1 MRGAAYMFAVT
12 FVFLHVTLH
21 VTALVIAATSG
32 QRVTHRR
39 LSMNLD
45 SKDFVNEG
53 RTLKRYVE
61 LKSRPPPVRV
71 PRKRMELQFAVQ
83 LMRNSY
89 NAMDSLDFTPTDV
102 FQRLQ
107 FLFRQNEWE
116 AYKKDHDTVM
126 QGDLASPSYFDFI
139 SWVQFCT
146 LNFCMD
152 EATID
157 PFIEVVGSEAVSQKV
172 EPLSMLDS
180 RSKIEAV
187 HAAVTGDGV
196 LDYMLSTY
204 PQSILPSGIP
214 LSGSSQA
221 TPGGRVVV
229 PDKKRSV
236 GEFLEAATLILD
248 IFSVNSFLLNPSIKL
263 VPQAQ
268 GSAAAGAS
276 IISLEQTLPANLW
289 SLQTLRQNKQLPNDF
304 VLMVLQALARRMGLS
319 LSAPLS
325 VNLLPNNI
333 SLLSVL
339 QLRDTDQA
347 FNRLLEQVYQ
357 TRSARSGAVKDSPI
371 VTNIKRGESPLPPQV
386 Q

>member
-1 MRGAAYMFAVT
+1 MRGAAYIFAVT
-12 FVFLHVTLH
+12 LVFLHVTLH

-139 SWVQFCT
+139 SWVQFST

-347 FNRLLEQVYQ
+347 FNRLLERVYQ

>member
-39 LSMNLD
+39 LIMNLN

-139 SWVQFCT
+139 SWVQFST

>member
-1 MRGAAYMFAVT
+1 MFAVT

-21 VTALVIAATSG
+21 ITALVIAATSG

-39 LSMNLD
+39 LIMNLN

-139 SWVQFCT
+139 SWVQFST

>member
-1 MRGAAYMFAVT
+1 
-12 FVFLHVTLH
+12 
-21 VTALVIAATSG
+21 
-32 QRVTHRR
+32 
-39 LSMNLD
+39 
-45 SKDFVNEG
+45 
-53 RTLKRYVE
+53 
-61 LKSRPPPVRV
+61 
-71 PRKRMELQFAVQ
+71 MELQFAVQ

-139 SWVQFCT
+139 SWVQFST